1 MSRFRIVKNLTLIVV
16 PGMEIAKSVTVAL
29 PESYAGEV
37 IEGLKYRSKERERT
51 GVPLFNGE
59 REVGDI
65 LPSTEKLN
73 KEGSHDASS
82 DLWHPRSRI
91 SLHPI
96 DT

>member
-1 MSRFRIVKNLTLIVV
+1 MSRFRIVKNLTLVVV

-29 PESYAGEV
+29 PESYAREV
-37 IEGLKYRSKERERT
+37 IEGWKYRSKERERT

-59 REVGDI
+59 REGSL
-65 LPSTEKLN
+65 LPSTETMN
-73 KEGSHDASS
+73 KEGSHDAAS
-82 DLWHPRSRI
+82 DLWHTRSRI